1 MEPLGGK
8 PVEASGV
15 FYSNCVDMDL
25 RVKRTIYATAVAAAA
40 LIVALYINSPP
51 EYSAESFLAFGTLL
65 ALSTLAM
72 MLYLRFTEAGST
84 TSMDFVPELGA
95 ILLLGPT
102 GAVTVT
108 LLSELVSGFFL
119 YKEKSFHKKL
129 FNVSQLVLAV
139 GTAGILFRWSGG
151 VESLERLRFQDSLAP
166 FLVAVLAYFAVN
178 TGTVAFIVSVSERR
192 PFFEAWRQITGGLIV
207 FDIAM
212 SPLAFL
218 VAFLY
223 TQYGVLAVFLAMIP
237 LIGLRYSYGTNFELQ
252 QLNKDL
258 LRLMVKTI
266 EAQDPY
272 TSGHSIRVSEAA
284 KKISRA
290 LGVRVR
296 QLEIIETAA
305 LLHDIGKIDVV
316 YGEILRQNGPLTPE
330 QRELIRA
337 HPDKG
342 VDIIKSIRSIH
353 PEVLR
358 CVRHHHERWDGD
370 GYPAGLEG
378 EDIPLGARVIMVCDT
393 IDAMTTARPY
403 RDALPVSVVREELA
417 RHKGSQFDAAIVDI
431 LVKTDILETL
441 DTPEPAVP
449 TAGTRLAGV
458 SPSLRANAK

>member
-1 MEPLGGK
+1 
-8 PVEASGV
+8 
-15 FYSNCVDMDL
+15 MDP
-25 RVKRTIYATAVAAAA
+25 RVKRTIVATTLAAAS
-40 LIVALYINSPP
+40 LVVILFVRYPP
-51 EYSAESFLAFGTLL
+51 TLDAESLLAFGTLL

-102 GAVTVT
+102 GAVMVT
-108 LLSELVSGFFL
+108 LLSELISGFFL
-119 YKEKSFHKKL
+119 YREKSAMKKL
-129 FNVSQLVLAV
+129 FNIAQLVLAV
-139 GTAGILFRWSGG
+139 GAAGLLFRWSGG
-151 VESLERLRFQDSLAP
+151 VESLDTFRFQAYLAP

-192 PFFEAWRQITGGLIV
+192 SFFEAWREITGGLIV

-237 LIGLRYSYGTNFELQ
+237 LIGLRYSYGINFELQ
-252 QLNKDL
+252 QLNSDL

-284 KKISRA
+284 KKIGRA
-290 LGVRVR
+290 LELNSR
-296 QLEIIETAA
+296 QLKIVETAA

-316 YGEILRQNGPLTPE
+316 YGEILRQKGPLTPE

-337 HPDKG
+337 HPDRG

-370 GYPAGLEG
+370 GYPAGLAG
-378 EDIPLGARVIMVCDT
+378 EEIPLGARIIMVCDT

-403 RDALPVSVVREELA
+403 RDALPVSVVREELNKH
-417 RHKGSQFDAAIVDI
+417 RSTQFDEAIVDV

-441 DTPEPAVP
+441 GAPETSAP
-449 TAGTRLAGV
+449 TAAVRLAGV
-458 SPSLRANAK
+458 NPSLGIDAR

>member
-1 MEPLGGK
+1 
-8 PVEASGV
+8 
-15 FYSNCVDMDL
+15 MDP
-25 RVKRTIYATAVAAAA
+25 RVKRTIVATTLAAAS
-40 LIVALYINSPP
+40 IVVILFVRYPP
-51 EYSAESFLAFGTLL
+51 TLDAESFLAFGTLL

-95 ILLLGPT
+95 ILLIGPT
-102 GAVTVT
+102 GAVIVT
-108 LLSELVSGFFL
+108 LLSELISGFFL
-119 YKEKSFHKKL
+119 YKEKSAMKKL
-129 FNVSQLVLAV
+129 FNVAQLVLAV
-139 GTAGILFRWSGG
+139 GAAGLLFRWSGG
-151 VESLERLRFQDSLAP
+151 VESLDTFRFQAYLAP

-192 PFFEAWRQITGGLIV
+192 SFFEAWREITGGLIV

-237 LIGLRYSYGTNFELQ
+237 LIGLRYSYGINFELQ
-252 QLNKDL
+252 QLNSDL

-284 KKISRA
+284 KKIGRA
-290 LGVRVR
+290 LELNSR
-296 QLEIIETAA
+296 QLKIVETAA

-316 YGEILRQNGPLTPE
+316 YGEILRQKGPLTPE

-337 HPDKG
+337 HPDRG

-353 PEVLR
+353 PDVLS

-370 GYPAGLEG
+370 GYPAGLAG
-378 EDIPLGARVIMVCDT
+378 EEIPLGARIIMVCDT

-403 RDALPVSVVREELA
+403 RDALPVSVVREELTKH
-417 RHKGSQFDAAIVDI
+417 RNTQFDEAIVDV

-441 DTPEPAVP
+441 GSPEASTV
-449 TAGTRLAGV
+449 TAGIRLAGV
-458 SPSLRANAK
+458 NPTLGIEAK

>member
-1 MEPLGGK
+1 
-8 PVEASGV
+8 
-15 FYSNCVDMDL
+15 MDP
-25 RVKRTIYATAVAAAA
+25 RIKRTIYATTLAAAA
-40 LIVALYINSPP
+40 LVAVLFVRYPP
-51 EYSAESFLAFGTLL
+51 TLDAESFLAFGTLL

-102 GAVTVT
+102 VAVMVT
-108 LLSELVSGFFL
+108 LLSELISGFFL
-119 YKEKSFHKKL
+119 YREKSALKKL

-139 GTAGILFRWSGG
+139 GAAGLLFRWSGG
-151 VESLERLRFQDSLAP
+151 VESLDTFRFQGYLAP

-192 PFFEAWRQITGGLIV
+192 SFFEAWRQITGGLIV

-237 LIGLRYSYGTNFELQ
+237 LIGLRYSYGINFELQ
-252 QLNKDL
+252 QLNSDL

-284 KKISRA
+284 KKIGRA
-290 LGVRVR
+290 LELNSR
-296 QLEIIETAA
+296 QLKVVETAA

-316 YGEILRQNGPLTPE
+316 YGEILRQKGPLTPE

-337 HPDKG
+337 HPDRG

-370 GYPAGLEG
+370 GYPVGLAGE
-378 EDIPLGARVIMVCDT
+378 EIPLGARIIMVCDT

-403 RDALPVSVVREELA
+403 RDALPVSVVREELTKH
-417 RHKGSQFDAAIVDI
+417 RSTQFDEAIVDV

-441 DTPEPAVP
+441 GSPETSAR
-449 TAGTRLAGV
+449 TAGVRLAGV
-458 SPSLRANAK
+458 NPTLGIDTK

>member
-1 MEPLGGK
+1 MEP
-8 PVEASGV
+8 
-15 FYSNCVDMDL
+15 
-25 RVKRTIYATAVAAAA
+25 RVKRTIVATALAACG
-40 LIVALYINSPP
+40 LVVGLYIKAPP
-51 EYSAESFLAFGTLL
+51 RFDSEALLAFGTLL

-102 GAVTVT
+102 GAVTIT
-108 LLSELVSGFFL
+108 LISELVSGFFL
-119 YKEKSFHKKL
+119 YREKSVLKKL

-139 GTAGILFRWSGG
+139 GVAGLLFRWSGG
-151 VESLERLRFQDSLAP
+151 VESLTEFRFQAALAP

-192 PFFEAWRQITGGLIV
+192 PFLEAWRRITGGLIV

-237 LIGLRYSYGTNFELQ
+237 LIGLRYSYGVNFELQ
-252 QLNKDL
+252 QLNTDL

-284 KKISRA
+284 KKIGRA
-290 LGVRVR
+290 LGLSAR
-296 QLEIIETAA
+296 QLKHVETAA

-316 YGEILRQNGPLTPE
+316 YGEILRQKGPLTPE
-330 QRELIRA
+330 QRDLIRA
-337 HPDKG
+337 HPDRG

-353 PEVLR
+353 PNVLSY
-358 CVRHHHERWDGD
+358 VRHHHERWDGD
-370 GYPAGLEG
+370 GYPAGLAG
-378 EDIPLGARVIMVCDT
+378 GDIPLGSRIIMVCDT

-403 RDALPVSVVREELA
+403 RDALPVSVVREELDSH
-417 RHKGSQFDAAIVDI
+417 RDTQFDSRIVDI
-431 LVKTDILETL
+431 LVKTDILDTL
-441 DTPEPAVP
+441 DRPEPERP
-449 TAGTRLAGV
+449 TTATRVAGV
-458 SPSLRANAK
+458 NPTLRIDAS